1 MKPHMTILFRD
12 SSITAMKNLATQ
24 LACFSIV
31 TLVKLCTTTI
41 KGKVFIIFHYKKTN
55 LTDSRSI

>member
-1 MKPHMTILFRD
+1 MTILFRD

-41 KGKVFIIFHYKKTN
+41 KGKVFIIFNYKKTN